1 MAVAC
6 VSGLGVVFGHL
17 SHSQAPRLVLLFL
30 APVLPVLCVAGGY
43 GGRAD
48 PFAEV
53 TRTTPAGG
61 LRILLVRTTQTLVV
75 CVPLLTGAA
84 AAMPRAG
91 LSPYTS
97 ASWLLPCLTVTLT
110 TLLLSSYWGSWAAA
124 LTTGTGW
131 FLLVYALAK
140 PLTQHYRGDGS
151 HRILLALRDVQE
163 QFMQAGGAIVFGVAS
178 AVLAELL
185 VLRRRRLRRLG
196 SR

>member
-17 SHSQAPRLVLLFL
+17 SHSPAPRLVLLFL
-30 APVLPVLCVAGGY
+30 APVLPVLCVAGSY

-97 ASWLLPCLTVTLT
+97 ASWLLPCLTVTLA

-131 FLLVYALAK
+131 FLLVYVLAK
-140 PLTQHYRGDGS
+140 PLTQHYRGNSS
-151 HRILLALRDVQE
+151 HRILLALRDIQE
-163 QFMQAGGAIVFGVAS
+163 QFMQAGGAILFGVAS

-185 VLRRRRLRRLG
+185 VLRRHAFGRLG